1 MNSMKATKP
10 KRCLH
15 MRFQL
20 TGVGDVSTRFLIY
33 MSRSQCIWDR
43 KADHRHILLFLQKA
57 GSPEW
62 LEPHTRLER
71 HSPALGNILR
81 ATSEILW
88 TTGLDAGLCLGLVD
102 QRQSQSWTFTTQSFN
117 YSQKS
122 FTHTHTQGTSDL
134 RELDPASL
142 GRKTLVLLMFSR

>member
-62 LEPHTRLER
+62 LEPQTRLER
-71 HSPALGNILR
+71 HSLALGNILR

-88 TTGLDAGLCLGLVD
+88 PTGLDAGLCLGLVD
-102 QRQSQSWTFTTQSFN
+102 QTQSQSWTFTTQELQLFSEVL
-117 YSQKS
+117 Y
-122 FTHTHTQGTSDL
+122 THTH
-134 RELDPASL
+134 REPQISEHL
-142 GRKTLVLLMFSR
+142 TLLPWAEKP

>member
-1 MNSMKATKP
+1 MNSMKATNP

-20 TGVGDVSTRFLIY
+20 TAVGDVSTRFLIY

-43 KADHRHILLFLQKA
+43 KADHSHILLFLQNA

-88 TTGLDAGLCLGLVD
+88 TTGLDAGLRLCLAD
-102 QRQSQSWTFTTQSFN
+102 QRQSQSWTFTTQELRLFSEVLF
-117 YSQKS
+117 
-122 FTHTHTQGTSDL
+122 HTHTQGTLDL
-134 RELDPASL
+134 RALDPASL
-142 GRKTLVLLMFSR
+142 GRKTLVFLMFSR